1 MCIPVHPDTVSLTPC
16 SSRVKQ
22 EIRRLETE
30 SRRWQVLV
38 DGVTGVSPP
47 EFDNGTLAILRG
59 RTVRYLMRSAEVG
72 VMSGV

>member
-1 MCIPVHPDTVSLTPC
+1 M
-16 SSRVKQ
+16 KQ

-59 RTVRYLMRSAEVG
+59 RTVRYLMRSAEVRG
-72 VMSGV
+72 RGSGGRRAGMVSVSREIGK